1 MMRAFAVVAV
11 MAASVSAA
19 PVPKELKKS
28 GSLDGLWEITAM
40 ETFGLSQPVV
50 KQHWRIEGDK
60 ITVEQSV
67 PNGAPRVRPA
77 IAIKVDA
84 TATPK
89 SLDYNTARVRATRL
103 AIYEVDGD
111 SLRILMA
118 GTGRAER
125 PKEMK
130 PDERMMLYT
139 FKRVKE

>member
-1 MMRAFAVVAV
+1 MMRPLIAVLLL
-11 MAASVSAA
+11 AANASAA

-40 ETFGLSQPVV
+40 EAFGQPRVAL
-50 KQHWRIEGDK
+50 KQRWRIAGDT
-60 ITVEQSV
+60 ITVEQIV
-67 PNGAPRVRPA
+67 PNGAPRIRPH

-84 TATPK
+84 TTRPK
-89 SLDYNTARVRATRL
+89 SLDYNTGKIALRL

-111 SLRILMA
+111 TLKILMA
-118 GTGRAER
+118 MTRKAER

-130 PDERMMLYT
+130 PDETMTMYT